1 MALTSPKQYQ
11 VTLTGGAGVYTD
23 IPATQLAH
31 FMLLW
36 EDGNRSAVFNY
47 KLPNDGFTT
56 VYTTKAG
63 DPIKLYGDGR
73 YGALGRPAD
82 MSPSNGETVADVV
95 IQIAESGGAASV
107 LNVLESASEV
117 DHQAVF

>member
-1 MALTSPKQYQ
+1 MASTSPSQYQ
-11 VTLTGGAGVYTD
+11 VTLTGGAGVFTD
-23 IPATQLAH
+23 IPATQFVH

-36 EDGNRSAVFNY
+36 EDGNRASVFQY
-47 KLPNDGFTT
+47 KLPNDGFTE

-73 YGALGRPAD
+73 YGALGRPANFRHPGD
-82 MSPSNGETVADVV
+82 AADVV
-95 IQIAESGGAASV
+95 IQIAEIGGAASV